1 MNKDILNEDTIAAI
15 ATPPGHGGIA
25 IIRISGRNSLSIL
38 KNIFMRSNN
47 KSIDEIKPYRF
58 YRGFVI
64 NNKDKQAV
72 DDVLVVYMKSPNSYT
87 GQDIVEI
94 HSHGGNVVPK
104 VVLDLCLING
114 ARAANPGEYTLRA
127 FLNGKMDL
135 SQAEAVVDVI
145 NSQTEKALKQ
155 SQLQLEGQLSKKINT
170 YKDILLDMLAEIE
183 ANVDFPE
190 EGIDPIVKDRI
201 LGQSDSLIINLK
213 ELISTFNDGH
223 ILKHGM
229 TTAIIGRPNVGKSS
243 LLNCLLR
250 KERALVSEIPGTT
263 RDFIEET
270 IDINGIPLKLTD
282 TAGIRA
288 TEKSI
293 EKMGIDISIK
303 KSQEAEFLI
312 IVLDSSQ
319 NLNKDDYEV
328 IKLIRNSSHIIIFN
342 KNDLSMKISVDDLPS
357 NINKDNVLDISAK
370 NNTNIEELRT
380 KIFNIISGDH
390 KANESTSVIIS
401 ELRHKNS
408 LEQALQSFERFKKA
422 LNINE
427 SPEYLAVDLRYGLD
441 KFGEITG
448 EITTEDILSTI
459 FSKFCIGK

>member
-1 MNKDILNEDTIAAI
+1 M
-15 ATPPGHGGIA
+15 
-25 IIRISGRNSLSIL
+25 
-38 KNIFMRSNN
+38 
-47 KSIDEIKPYRF
+47 
-58 YRGFVI
+58 
-64 NNKDKQAV
+64 
-72 DDVLVVYMKSPNSYT
+72 
-87 GQDIVEI
+87 
-94 HSHGGNVVPK
+94 
-104 VVLDLCLING
+104 
-114 ARAANPGEYTLRA
+114 
-127 FLNGKMDL
+127 
-135 SQAEAVVDVI
+135 
-145 NSQTEKALKQ
+145 KQ

-201 LGQSDSLIINLK
+201 LGQSESLIINLK

-312 IVLDSSQ
+312 VVLDSSQ

-328 IKLIRNSSHIIIFN
+328 IKLRRNSSHIIIFN

-390 KANESTSVIIS
+390 KENESTSVIIS

-427 SPEYLAVDLRYGLD
+427 SPEYLAVDLRHGLD

-459 FSKFCIGK
+459 LSKFCIGK